1 MILAARLALSSLW
14 HERVHLFCNVAML
27 AGALVP
33 LLVLFGVKTGIYRAL
48 LDELLSD
55 PNLLYVT
62 TLGDNEFSEADQA
75 EIAGWPEAAFVALK
89 TRAIADDALIQPLDG
104 GRVGQATLVPS
115 GPGDPLLPE
124 ELEVSERRIAV
135 SQRLADQ
142 LSIGAGADVRVI
154 GRTELHPPLI
164 INVSVVAVLAPDS
177 SSGNVILMTPQEMDL
192 FEAYFDGY
200 SIPQFGLED
209 GRPIEERVSSFE
221 GLRLYADGLENVVRL
236 ENRVQDRFGVRT
248 HSRAQ
253 EIEGVLALGRNLNLA
268 FLLIA
273 STAVVGLGA
282 ALLFSFWAEVDRK
295 RRVFATLMLVG
306 FRRSEIAVVPL
317 VQAVAVGM
325 AGVAVAFVLFGLAAI
340 GADVMFSDRMPAG
353 QGVVALSAL
362 AAVLAVVLPLVIV
375 LVASLLAV
383 RTVLGIDP
391 AITLRTT

>member
-62 TLGDNEFSEADQA
+62 TLGDNDFSEADLA
-75 EIAGWPEAAFVALK
+75 EIAGWPEAAFAALK
-89 TRAIADDALIQPLDG
+89 TRAIADDALIQPREG
-104 GRVGQATLVPS
+104 GRIGQATLVPS

-124 ELEVSERRIAV
+124 DIRIAEGRIAV
-135 SQRLADQ
+135 SQRLADR
-142 LSIGAGADVRVI
+142 LSIGAGSDVRVI
-154 GRTELHPPLI
+154 GRTELRPPLI
-164 INVSVVAVLAPDS
+164 IEASVVTVLAPGS
-177 SSGNVILMTPQEMDL
+177 SAGNMILMTSKEMDL

-200 SIPQFGLED
+200 AIPQFGLAD
-209 GRPIEERVSSFE
+209 GKPIEERVSSFE
-221 GLRLYADGLENVVRL
+221 GLRLYADRLENVLQL
-236 ENRVQDRFGVRT
+236 EHRVQDRFGVRT

-253 EIEGVLALGRNLNLA
+253 EIEGVLALGRNLDLA

-273 STAVVGLGA
+273 STAVAGLGA
-282 ALLFSFWAEVDRK
+282 ALLFSFWADVDRK

-306 FRRSEIAVVPL
+306 FRRREIAMVPL
-317 VQAVAVGM
+317 VQAVAVGA
-325 AGVAVAFVLFGLAAI
+325 AGVVVAFVLFGIAAV
-340 GADVMFSDRMPAG
+340 GADIMFADRMPAG
-353 QGVVALSAL
+353 QNVVALSPL

-391 AITLRTT
+391 AITLRIT

>member
-1 MILAARLALSSLW
+1 MILASRLALSSLW

-62 TLGDNEFSEADQA
+62 TLGDNEFSEADLV
-75 EIAGWPEAAFVALK
+75 EIAGWPEAAFAALK
-89 TRAIADDALIQPLDG
+89 TRAIADDALIQPRDG

-124 ELEVSERRIAV
+124 DIRISEGRIAV
-135 SQRLADQ
+135 SRRLADR
-142 LSIGAGADVRVI
+142 LSIEAGSDVRVI
-154 GRTELHPPLI
+154 GRTELRPPLMI
-164 INVSVVAVLAPDS
+164 EATVVTVLAPGS
-177 SSGNVILMTPQEMDL
+177 SAGNMILMTSGEMDL

-200 SIPQFGLED
+200 SVPQYGLAD

-221 GLRLYADGLENVVRL
+221 GLRLYADRLENVLRL
-236 ENRVQDRFGVRT
+236 EHRVQDRFGVRT
-248 HSRAQ
+248 HSRAP
-253 EIEGVLALGRNLNLA
+253 EIEGVLALGRNLDLA

-273 STAVVGLGA
+273 STAVAGLGA

-306 FRRSEIAVVPL
+306 FRRSEIAMVPV
-317 VQAVAVGM
+317 VQAIAVGA
-325 AGVAVAFVLFGLAAI
+325 AGVIVAFVLFGLAAV
-340 GADVMFSDRMPAG
+340 GADVMFADRMPAG
-353 QGVVALSAL
+353 RGVVALSAL

-375 LVASLLAV
+375 LAASLLAV

-391 AITLRTT
+391 AITLRVT

>member
-104 GRVGQATLVPS
+104 GRVAQATLVPS

-124 ELEVSERRIAV
+124 ELKVSERRIAV
-135 SQRLADQ
+135 SQRLAER
-142 LSIGAGADVRVI
+142 LAIEAGADVRVI
-154 GRTELHPPLI
+154 GRTELRPPLI

-177 SSGNVILMTPQEMDL
+177 SSGNVILMTPREMDL

-200 SIPQFGLED
+200 AIPQFGLEN
-209 GRPIEERVSSFE
+209 GKPIEERVSSFE
-221 GLRLYADGLENVVRL
+221 GLRLYADGLENVLRL

-253 EIEGVLALGRNLNLA
+253 EIEGVLALGRNLDLA

-273 STAVVGLGA
+273 STAVIGLGA

-306 FRRSEIAVVPL
+306 FRRSEIALVPL
-317 VQAVAVGM
+317 VQAVAVGL

-340 GADVMFSDRMPAG
+340 GADVMFSDRLPAG

-362 AAVLAVVLPLVIV
+362 SAVLAIVLPLVIV